1 MCGMSAPGK
10 TSFEKGQPAGADAR
24 AAQEYRIQAVD
35 LKAGDLVNTTPGEDD
50 WQQVVGVFRREAD
63 AKSTEIK
70 TLVKAL
76 GGRYVVVQL
85 TDLAPVDGG
94 VYFDDD
100 GAAMI
105 YGDEADD
112 DVPVA
117 DVASGSDGL
126 RTYLYTRFELVT
138 VRAKSA

>member
-1 MCGMSAPGK
+1 MAPM
-10 TSFEKGQPAGADAR
+10 TDPR
-24 AAQEYRIQAVD
+24 AAQEFRIPAVD
-35 LKAGDLVNTTPGEDD
+35 LKPGDLVNTTPGEDD
-50 WQQVVGVFRREAD
+50 WQQVVGVFRKEVD

-70 TLVKAL
+70 NLVKSL

-94 VYFDDD
+94 VYFDDA
-100 GAAMI
+100 GVPMI

-117 DVASGSDGL
+117 DVASGADGM
-126 RTYLYTRFELVT
+126 RTYLYTKFELVT